1 MHSEIVRRGKAAR
14 IQSVV
19 PSPAGWST
27 FPRALLGLL
36 LFGFTILAGEW
47 LVHQTEYLIEYGPR
61 FNQVMAATPH
71 HLYMGPLGLLFLGAE
86 AAFLSLGLI
95 ALCLYGLGHQKL
107 LRRLPPRV
115 RQRRTVPSQ
124 HLPWQTVLRTA
135 AVMAAGQT
143 AIYLIQE
150 NVEAAAMGR
159 GWPALAVL
167 VAPQHVTVLPLHL
180 FMALCGSLVLW
191 VLSAL
196 VQKARRTVQ
205 IAQTLVALLERP
217 VSLSPPIR
225 PTAGRLPNLRLC
237 AGALCL
243 RSPPLAA

>member
-1 MHSEIVRRGKAAR
+1 
-14 IQSVV
+14 
-19 PSPAGWST
+19 
-27 FPRALLGLL
+27 
-36 LFGFTILAGEW
+36 
-47 LVHQTEYLIEYGPR
+47 
-61 FNQVMAATPH
+61 
-71 HLYMGPLGLLFLGAE
+71 
-86 AAFLSLGLI
+86 
-95 ALCLYGLGHQKL
+95 
-107 LRRLPPRV
+107 
-115 RQRRTVPSQ
+115 
-124 HLPWQTVLRTA
+124 
-135 AVMAAGQT
+135 
-143 AIYLIQE
+143 
-150 NVEAAAMGR
+150 MGR